1 MRLYY
6 LAFSARGLALA
17 QTLADALGGEAVRCG
32 GPVTLA
38 GWTAE
43 HFAPGAGLVYVGAS
57 GIAVRAVAPHLVHKS
72 EDPAVVAVD
81 ERGHFAVPLVSG
93 HLGGANALA
102 RSIAKVCGA
111 VPVLTTATDAG
122 GLFPVDDWARAQ
134 GCIIPRPETIK
145 YFSAAILAG
154 KTCRIYSDWPI
165 AGEPPVGVE
174 LTEDKSACDAAV
186 TLTDPGPGPL
196 WIAPRAAV
204 LGMGCRRGV
213 PVDRL
218 EQAVQKALAAAG
230 IPARAV
236 AMVCTIDLKAREPG
250 LLDLCRAHGWPLRTF
265 SAQQLEQVEGTF
277 TPSAFVA
284 RTVGVD
290 NVCER
295 AAVLGAEGG
304 PLLIPKQAG
313 DGVTLAL
320 AAKAF
325 APDWKWME

>member
-1 MRLYY
+1 MKLCY
-6 LAFSARGLALA
+6 LAFSDRGLALA
-17 QTLADALGGEAVRCG
+17 QRLAGALGGQAVRCG

-38 GWTAE
+38 SWTAE
-43 HFAPGAGLVYVGAS
+43 HFVTGAGLVYVGAC
-57 GIAVRAVAPHLVHKS
+57 GIAVRAVAPHLVSKAQ
-72 EDPAVVAVD
+72 DPAVVAVD

-102 RSIAKVCGA
+102 RSIARVCGA

-134 GCIIPRPETIK
+134 GCAIPNPEQIK
-145 YFSAAILAG
+145 VFSAAILAG
-154 KTCRIYSDWPI
+154 KTCRIYSDWPV
-165 AGEPPVGVE
+165 AGTPPAGVE
-174 LTEDKSACDAAV
+174 LTGDKSACDAAL

-196 WIAPRAAV
+196 WMVPRVAV

-213 PVDRL
+213 PAGQL
-218 EQAVQKALAAAG
+218 EAALQKALPKAG
-230 IPARAV
+230 IPAQAV
-236 AMVCTIDLKAREPG
+236 AMVCTIDRKAEEPG
-250 LLDLCRAHGWPLRTF
+250 LLDFCRAHGWPLRTF
-265 SAQQLEQVEGTF
+265 TAAQLAAVEGTF
-277 TPSAFVA
+277 TSSAFVA

-313 DGVTLAL
+313 DGITLAL

-325 APDWKWME
+325 GPDWKWKE

>member
-17 QTLADALGGEAVRCG
+17 QTLAAALGGEAVRCG

-43 HFAPGAGLVYVGAS
+43 HFTTGAGLVYVGAS
-57 GIAVRAVAPHLVHKS
+57 GIAVRAVAPHLVHKA

-81 ERGHFAVPLVSG
+81 EQGHFAVPLVSG

-102 RSIAKVCGA
+102 RSIAKACGA

-122 GLFPVDDWARAQ
+122 GRFPVDDWARAQ
-134 GCIIPRPETIK
+134 GCVIPRPETIK
-145 YFSAAILAG
+145 HFSAAILAG
-154 KTCRIYSDWPI
+154 KTCRICSDWPI
-165 AGEPPVGVE
+165 AGTPPAGVE
-174 LTEDKSACDAAV
+174 PTEDKSACDAAL

-196 WIAPRAAV
+196 WIAPQIAV

-213 PVDRL
+213 PVQRL
-218 EQAVQKALAAAG
+218 EQAVQNALAASG

-236 AMVCTIDLKAREPG
+236 AMVCTIDIKAREPG
-250 LLDLCRAHGWPLRTF
+250 LLDLCRAYGWPLRTF
-265 SAQQLEQVEGTF
+265 SAQQLGQAEGTF

>member
-1 MRLYY
+1 MRIYY
-6 LAFSARGLALA
+6 LAFSQRGLDLA
-17 QTLADALGGEAVRCG
+17 NTLADALGGEAVRCG

-38 GWTAE
+38 GWTEA
-43 HFAPGAGLVYVGAS
+43 HFAAGAGLVYVGAC
-57 GIAVRAVAPHLVHKS
+57 GIAVRAIAPHLVSKA

-111 VPVLTTATDAG
+111 AAVLTTATDAG
-122 GLFPVDDWARAQ
+122 GLFPVDDWARVQ
-134 GCIIPRPETIK
+134 GCAIPDTRRIK
-145 YFSAAILAG
+145 AFSGALLAG

-165 AGEPPVGVE
+165 AGTPPAGVE
-174 LTEDKSACDAAV
+174 LTEDKTACEAA
-186 TLTDPGPGPL
+186 LSFTDPGEGIL
-196 WIAPRAAV
+196 WMVPRIVA
-204 LGMGCRRGV
+204 LGMGCRRGI
-213 PVDRL
+213 PARQL
-218 EQAVQKALAAAG
+218 EESLQKALSRFG
-230 IPARAV
+230 IPVQAV
-236 AMVCTIDLKAREPG
+236 SQVCTIDRKADEPG
-250 LLDLCRAHGWPLRTF
+250 LLELCQSHRWPLRTF
-265 SAQQLEQVEGTF
+265 TADQLAAAEGTF

-304 PLLIPKQAG
+304 PLLVSKQAG

-320 AAKAF
+320 AARAF
-325 APDWKWME
+325 GPDWKWKE